1 MFNLDTIDTNSETN
15 HENNFTT
22 FTYTKYD
29 LLGKLNSNG
38 NYREPPK
45 IAPHLR

>member
-15 HENNFTT
+15 HRNIFTNFT
-22 FTYTKYD
+22 YAKLI
-29 LLGKLNSNG
+29 LLDKISSNG

>member
-1 MFNLDTIDTNSETN
+1 MFNLDTIIDTENSN
-15 HENNFTT
+15 HENNFTN
-22 FTYTKYD
+22 FTYAKYD